1 MTLSDPDLSA
11 PMEQSDQG
19 PYCLPF
25 HQTHFCIVNPNCSI
39 IRTKMVIT
47 LCIPIFKLIGYQIL
61 SMINTIINN
70 LYYNKQL
77 QTHALLS
84 RITLHKYQKH

>member
-1 MTLSDPDLSA
+1 MTLPDPDQSA

-25 HQTHFCIVNPNCSI
+25 HQTHFCTVNPNCSI

-47 LCIPIFKLIGYQIL
+47 LCFPIFELIGYQIFSVITL
-61 SMINTIINN
+61 INN
-70 LYYNKQL
+70 FKLMHYFP
-77 QTHALLS
+77 
-84 RITLHKYQKH
+84 RITLHKHQKH